1 MAQAARPKVAFFD
14 FTCCEGCQLTV
25 LDTLQNDLGLLN
37 AVEIVNFREAIS
49 ERGQDY
55 QIAFIEGSCSR
66 PADEDRLRGIREQ
79 ADIVV
84 ALGACAHLGGI
95 NAIKN
100 RQPLPFVRQFVYG
113 DKADW
118 YDTYAVR
125 PIDEVIEV
133 DAVVPGCPIDG
144 DEFSQIV
151 KMLLRGRIPE
161 LNEVPICV
169 DCKMME
175 NTCVFTRGG
184 VCLGPITRSGCGARC
199 PSYGTGCEGCHGLLS
214 EPNMESFYEVLAE
227 HGLTPADIEAKLSL
241 FLSHSIAALQVG
253 AESEGS

>member
-1 MAQAARPKVAFFD
+1 MAQAMTKARPKVAFFD
-14 FTCCEGCQLTV
+14 FTSCEGCQLTV

-66 PADEDRLRGIREQ
+66 PADEDRLRRIREQ
-79 ADIVV
+79 ADVVV

-113 DKADW
+113 DKAEW

-151 KMLLRGRIPE
+151 KMLLRGRIPR
-161 LNEVPICV
+161 C
-169 DCKMME
+169 
-175 NTCVFTRGG
+175 
-184 VCLGPITRSGCGARC
+184 RSAWTARC
-199 PSYGTGCEGCHGLLS
+199 WKTPVCSPRVVCAWARSRAVGAGRAAPATAPAVRAATGC
-214 EPNMESFYEVLAE
+214 
-227 HGLTPADIEAKLSL
+227 
-241 FLSHSIAALQVG
+241 
-253 AESEGS
+253 